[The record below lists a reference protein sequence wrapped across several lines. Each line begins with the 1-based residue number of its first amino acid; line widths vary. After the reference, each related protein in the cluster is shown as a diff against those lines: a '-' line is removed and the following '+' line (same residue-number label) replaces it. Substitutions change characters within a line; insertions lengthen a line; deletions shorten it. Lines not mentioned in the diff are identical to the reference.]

1 MQIKAEE
8 ISAIIKKQIENFGRE
23 VEVSE
28 TGTIISCQR
37 SLPSRVRS
45 PTPAKTE

>member
-1 MQIKAEE
+1 MEIRAEE

-28 TGTIISCQR
+28 TGHHHLR
-37 SLPSRVRS
+37 R
-45 PTPAKTE
+45 